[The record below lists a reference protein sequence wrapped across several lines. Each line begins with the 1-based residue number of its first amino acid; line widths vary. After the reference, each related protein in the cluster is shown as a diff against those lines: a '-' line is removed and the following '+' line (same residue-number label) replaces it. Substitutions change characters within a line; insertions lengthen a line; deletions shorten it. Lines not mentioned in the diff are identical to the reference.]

1 MGSEQ
6 RNLEAVERWQRLYNE
21 EGSKFATECYV
32 EDVVV
37 DCPGALLVRGREA
50 FVALEDAVV
59 DAAPN
64 RWFRIDRTL
73 AQDDVVVVQATLFDP
88 DQGDDFSTRFCAV
101 LSFDQEGKVV
111 NDTTYLDPARWPMP
125 EDVAERLA
133 DQDIEWKVPQP
144 QT

>member
-6 RNLEAVERWQRLYNE
+6 RNLETVERWAKLYNE
-21 EGSKFATECYV
+21 EGSAFVRECYA
-32 EDVVV
+32 ENVVV
-37 DCPGALLVRGREA
+37 DCPGALKVEGLDS
-50 FVALEDAVV
+50 FVALEDAVC

-64 RWFRIDRTL
+64 RWFQIDRKI

-101 LSFDQEGKVV
+101 LTFDDDGKVY
-111 NDTTYLDPARWPMP
+111 NDTTYLDPVRWPMP
-125 EDVAERLA
+125 NDVAERLA
-133 DQDIEWKVPQP
+133 DERIEWRVPQP